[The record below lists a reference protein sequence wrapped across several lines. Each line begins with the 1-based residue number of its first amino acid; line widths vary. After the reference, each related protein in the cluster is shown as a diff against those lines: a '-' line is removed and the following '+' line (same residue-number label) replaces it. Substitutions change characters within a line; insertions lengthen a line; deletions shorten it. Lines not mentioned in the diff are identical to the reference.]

1 MKAMNQPRHI
11 LKLSCGI
18 TVELFLDETSGAF
31 NCEWSKPPT
40 KKLLPLIETEYI
52 PWRNAIVEAW
62 AERTGK
68 KVLLVSL

>member
-1 MKAMNQPRHI
+1 MNQPRHI

-18 TVELFLDETSGAF
+18 TVELTLDEATGMF
-31 NCEWSKPPT
+31 NCEWSPRLPT
-40 KKLLPLIETEYI
+40 KELLPLIEKEYI

-68 KVLLVSL
+68 KVLVVSL

>member
-1 MKAMNQPRHI
+1 MNQPRHI

-18 TVELFLDETSGAF
+18 TVELVLDEETGVF
-31 NCEWSKPPT
+31 NCEWSKRPT
-40 KKLLPLIETEYI
+40 KALLTSIEKEYV

-68 KVLLVSL
+68 KVMLISL